1 MDREVR
7 FIDRLIIEFLDGINI
22 VVVIVKVNIIDINDN
37 VSVFFNVFYF
47 FDVFEDILIGII
59 IVLVEVVDVD

>member
-37 VSVFFNVFYF
+37 VSVFINVFYF

-59 IVLVEVVDVD
+59 IVVVEVVDVD